1 MWQSLLRMPGPRL
14 ARHSFERKLGFSIPI
29 HHITLHH
36 DSAGGGGGGCRPVDL
51 ECQWQPLLHLR
62 LLSFLERVE
71 TMVEDSFQQG
81 RVSKPWVSFRLA
93 EKPWLRTQAGG
104 ISLALGLVESL
115 KKHLTANNVNVE
127 GPFKNS
133 LGYVV
138 ITCKLP
144 QSIDL
149 LIFPG
154 IKSDPNRW
162 HIRVISWTPFLR
174 RVFSKWRKTQVM
186 SNTKHG
192 KLYAHLSNGP
202 LKRTGRLRS

>member
-1 MWQSLLRMPGPRL
+1 
-14 ARHSFERKLGFSIPI
+14 
-29 HHITLHH
+29 
-36 DSAGGGGGGCRPVDL
+36 
-51 ECQWQPLLHLR
+51 
-62 LLSFLERVE
+62 
-71 TMVEDSFQQG
+71 MVEDSFQQG

-93 EKPWLRTQAGG
+93 EKPWLRTQAGD

-162 HIRVISWTPFLR
+162 HIRLISSTPFLR
-174 RVFSKWRKTQVM
+174 RVFSKWRTNSSKVEYEAWQTVC
-186 SNTKHG
+186 SFIDRFLEEIRASDVTWLTSKEAEFEH
-192 KLYAHLSNGP
+192 
-202 LKRTGRLRS
+202 TRL